1 MPRRERALARRTSR
15 DIRSESRLDVLHAL
29 LAAGEASRSDLA
41 RVTGLSTA
49 TVATVMGDLLSGGIV
64 SEVRTESGGIGRPA
78 TTLRLNGDRGRV
90 VGVDVAETYVRAT
103 VFDAALAELGAAE
116 VATDEHRGGTDY
128 IIDAVVRALETAL
141 ERVGAAREDVL
152 GVGVSLP
159 GGMQR
164 SASVSVVVP
173 NEIWHHLDRLRERIG
188 LPVVVDNPL
197 KAIATAELWFGEG
210 RRHSS
215 MITVNLGTGVGAG
228 IVLEGKVLRGAQNTA
243 GEWGH
248 SLLALGGR
256 RCRCGRQGCVEAYVG
271 VAGIQRTL
279 AEIDPGHPLAAE
291 PMQREFIE
299 ALPAALEAPTPDRAV
314 AETIER
320 TARYLGA
327 SIADLVAII
336 NPEMITLTGWTAW
349 ALGDHLVP
357 AVRRWVREESPGD
370 SAADLAIQVSSVR
383 KGSVTAGADTMPVAV
398 GIATIALERFLSDVG
413 LLTTK
418 VPTAL

>member
-29 LAAGEASRSDLA
+29 LAAGEASRRDLA

-49 TVATVMGDLLSGGIV
+49 TVATVMGDLLTGGFV
-64 SEVRTESGGIGRPA
+64 TEVRTETGGIGRPA

-116 VATDEHRGGTDY
+116 VAAVEHRAGTDY
-128 IIDAVVRALETAL
+128 VIDAVVRALEAAL
-141 ERVGAAREDVL
+141 ERAGAAREDVL

-173 NEIWHHLDRLRERIG
+173 NEIWHHLDRLRERVG

-228 IVLEGKVLRGAQNTA
+228 IVLEGQVLRGAQNTA

-279 AEIDPGHPLAAE
+279 AEIVPDHPLAAE
-291 PMQREFIE
+291 PTQREFIE
-299 ALPAALEAPTPDRAV
+299 ALPAALEAPSPDPAV
-314 AETIER
+314 TETIER

-327 SIADLVAII
+327 SIADLVAIV

-370 SAADLAIQVSSVR
+370 SAADLDIQVSSER
-383 KGSVTAGADTMPVAV
+383 KGSAEV
-398 GIATIALERFLSDVG
+398 GVATIALERFLSDVG